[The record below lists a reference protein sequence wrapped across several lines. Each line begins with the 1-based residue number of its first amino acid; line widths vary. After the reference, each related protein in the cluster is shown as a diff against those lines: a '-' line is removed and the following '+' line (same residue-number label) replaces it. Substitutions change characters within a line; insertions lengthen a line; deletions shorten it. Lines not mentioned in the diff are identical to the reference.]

1 MSTPI
6 PEVLIKNEH
15 QTIMRIVDGIA
26 YKYPE
31 CLVHHSFVAIYLDDE
46 VAYVRDVINNRV
58 VFEDHR
64 LVIIVR
70 AVTDIAAGITC

>member
-15 QTIMRIVDGIA
+15 QTIMRVVDGIA

-31 CLVHHSFVAIYLDDE
+31 CLVHHSFVAIYVDDE

-64 LVIIVR
+64 LVVIVR
-70 AVTDIAAGITC
+70 AVTDIAAGIGC